1 MSLIMSTD
9 LVQLMEE
16 NLRQV
21 WSERNADRRRK
32 ALEGIYAK
40 DSILFEV
47 GEKISGFDAIND
59 QVSNIVNAL
68 PKEFIFTRLKPVI
81 INNNI
86 GRLIWGIGPKG
97 QPPVTTGM
105 DIAVFENGRIKSLYV
120 FLDK

>member
-1 MSLIMSTD
+1 MSAD

-21 WSERNADRRRK
+21 WSERNSDRRRK

-40 DSILFEV
+40 DSTLFEV
-47 GEKISGFDAIND
+47 GEKISGYDAINN
-59 QVSNIVNAL
+59 QVSTIVNGM
-68 PKEFIFTRLKPVI
+68 PTEFVFTRLNPVI

-86 GRLIWGIGPKG
+86 GRLIWGVGPKDK
-97 QPPVTTGM
+97 PPVLTGM
-105 DIAVFENGRIKSLYV
+105 DVAVFENGRIKSLYV

>member
-1 MSLIMSTD
+1 MSTD

>member
-1 MSLIMSTD
+1 MNTD
-9 LVQLMEE
+9 LVLLMEE

-40 DSILFEV
+40 DSTLFEV
-47 GEKISGFDAIND
+47 GETFLGYDSIND
-59 QVSNIVNAL
+59 QVSNIVNAM
-68 PKEFIFTRLKPVI
+68 PATFIFTRLKPVI

-86 GRLIWGIGPKG
+86 GRLIWGVGPKD
-97 QPPVTTGM
+97 QPPVATGM

-120 FLDK
+120 FLEK

>member
-1 MSLIMSTD
+1 MNED

-32 ALEGIYAK
+32 AIEGIYAT
-40 DSILFEV
+40 DSTLFEV
-47 GEKISGFDAIND
+47 GEKISGYDAINN
-59 QVSNIVNAL
+59 QVSTIVNGMPA
-68 PKEFIFTRLKPVI
+68 EFIFTRLKPVI

-86 GRLIWGIGPKG
+86 GRLIWGVGPKS
-97 QPPVTTGM
+97 QPPALTGM
-105 DIAVFENGRIKSLYV
+105 DVAVFENGRIKSLYV